1 MSTEFCFFHP
11 RDPKRSPIPSTWSAT
26 SINAVVEAIQ
36 DAWKQIESFD
46 YWKSAK
52 FEGVHYDD
60 EDELTTKIAEILNDR
75 LDNATTGYFRKE
87 IFQTVVR
94 DAKQSTANLSSTE
107 QMPDL
112 QFRLTRTAPGED
124 REESALFV
132 EAKLINATSG
142 CSEYVINGLD
152 RFVVGKYAPRT
163 TFGMMLG
170 YCTPEFNDPAVELK
184 VYFNGA
190 TSTAAKRC
198 ASTVSATGGHPTTD
212 HSRAAPAAPAFRAI
226 HIWVERPNTSTAPS
240 SGSP

>member
-1 MSTEFCFFHP
+1 MNTEFCFFHP
-11 RDPKRSPIPSTWSAT
+11 RDPKRSPVKSTWSVT
-26 SINAVVEAIQ
+26 SINAVVAAIQ
-36 DAWKQIESFD
+36 DAWVQIESFE
-46 YWKSAK
+46 YWKSAE
-52 FEGVHYDD
+52 FEGTHYAD
-60 EDELTTKIAEILNDR
+60 EDELTTKVAEILNDR

-94 DAKQSTANLSSTE
+94 DGKQSTADLSSTE

-112 QFRLTRTAPGED
+112 QFRLIRTAPGED

-132 EAKLINATSG
+132 EAKLIDAASG

-163 TFGMMLG
+163 TFGVMLG

-184 VYFNGA
+184 AYFKGA

-198 ASTVSATGGHPTTD
+198 AAPVTTAAGHPTTD
-212 HSRAAPAAPAFRAI
+212 HARASPAAPTFRAI
-226 HIWVERPNTSTAPS
+226 HIWVERPS
-240 SGSP
+240 SSSPTPISFP